1 MPGRLL
7 ESELILEPSTDIIWG
22 TLPDGGLVIAKH
34 GSKIEYLLS
43 SAKPPSHMTPQS
55 LSAVAVTDMGIILGH
70 NDGRIEVL
78 SESGV
83 EFSGKT
89 EASIETILSGGKC
102 AAILDGDGEVRWM
115 DEDKNVHAIEGFG
128 ESEIVRVNSKSIAAS
143 GVFGT
148 LWIANEGEIVHTS
161 SPSEGS
167 IESISC
173 MEFRPSGILVV
184 SRRSLDGI
192 DDHVPENRVE
202 CWNISSG
209 RIHCSETDHPLS
221 SMTPTQ
227 SGVIVG
233 DVMGGVTQIEISGQ
247 PSDRIQL
254 DDQRIST
261 LSRSDEIICVGIWFN
276 IIGLRGESILW
287 KCELDGIPRSITRLP
302 DGRSIAVCVNPSTD
316 AVSAWVFNPQG
327 DVEDEADVGSQNKE
341 TIDAPNYEDEE
352 NTRFEH
358 SGEEVTR
365 ILDEMSEEVEDQIV
379 EGEDIDLLAELASE
393 AKMINLPP
401 VADAGE
407 DLTVTSDEDGT
418 AEILLDGRAS
428 YDPDGEIN
436 AWEWLDERERVVGST
451 PMIKVRV
458 RKGTHVFRLRV
469 KDDKN
474 AMSEAIV
481 TLRVI

>member
-1 MPGRLL
+1 M
-7 ESELILEPSTDIIWG
+7 
-22 TLPDGGLVIAKH
+22 IAKH

-43 SAKPPSHMTPQS
+43 SAKPPSHVTPQS
-55 LSAVAVTDMGIILGH
+55 LSAVAVSEMGIILGH

-83 EFSGKT
+83 EFSGTT
-89 EASIETILSGGKC
+89 EASIETILSGDKC
-102 AAILDGDGEVRWM
+102 AAILDSDGEVRWM
-115 DEDKNVHAIEGFG
+115 DEDKNVHAIGGFG
-128 ESEIVRVNSKSIAAS
+128 ESEIVRVNSRCIAAS

-161 SPSEGS
+161 TPSDQS

-192 DDHVPENRVE
+192 DDLVPENRVE
-202 CWNISSG
+202 CWDISSG
-209 RIHCSETDHPLS
+209 RIHCSETDHALS

-247 PSDRIQL
+247 LSDRIQL

-261 LSRSDEIICVGIWFN
+261 LSRSGEIICVGIWFN
-276 IIGLRGESILW
+276 IIGLLDGRVLW
-287 KCELDGIPRSITRLP
+287 KCELDGIPRSINRLS

-327 DVEDEADVGSQNKE
+327 DVGGEPDVESQNKE
-341 TIDAPNYEDEE
+341 TIDAPNYEDEK

-365 ILDEMSEEVEDQIV
+365 ILDDMSEEVEDQIV
-379 EGEDIDLLAELASE
+379 HEEDIDLLVELASE
-393 AKMINLPP
+393 AKIINLPP

-407 DLTVTSDEDGT
+407 DLTVTSNEDGT

-436 AWEWLDERERVVGST
+436 AWEWLDERERVIGST
-451 PMIKVRV
+451 PMMKVRV
-458 RKGTHVFRLRV
+458 KQGTHVFRLRV
-469 KDDKN
+469 IDDKN

>member
-1 MPGRLL
+1 
-7 ESELILEPSTDIIWG
+7 
-22 TLPDGGLVIAKH
+22 
-34 GSKIEYLLS
+34 
-43 SAKPPSHMTPQS
+43 
-55 LSAVAVTDMGIILGH
+55 
-70 NDGRIEVL
+70 
-78 SESGV
+78 
-83 EFSGKT
+83 
-89 EASIETILSGGKC
+89 
-102 AAILDGDGEVRWM
+102 
-115 DEDKNVHAIEGFG
+115 
-128 ESEIVRVNSKSIAAS
+128 
-143 GVFGT
+143 
-148 LWIANEGEIVHTS
+148 
-161 SPSEGS
+161 
-167 IESISC
+167 
-173 MEFRPSGILVV
+173 
-184 SRRSLDGI
+184 
-192 DDHVPENRVE
+192 
-202 CWNISSG
+202 
-209 RIHCSETDHPLS
+209 
-221 SMTPTQ
+221 MTPTQ

-233 DVMGGVTQIEISGQ
+233 DVMGGVTQVEISGQ
-247 PSDRIQL
+247 LSGRIQL

-261 LSRSDEIICVGIWFN
+261 LSCSDEIICAGIWFN
-276 IIGLRGESILW
+276 IIGLRDECILW
-287 KCELDGIPRSITRLP
+287 KCELDGIPRSITRLS

-327 DVEDEADVGSQNKE
+327 DVEDEADVESQNKE

-365 ILDEMSEEVEDQIV
+365 ILDDMSEEVEDQIV
-379 EGEDIDLLAELASE
+379 DEEDADLLEELASE

-451 PMIKVRV
+451 SMIKVRV
-458 RKGTHVFRLRV
+458 RQGTHVFRLRV

>member
-7 ESELILEPSTDIIWG
+7 ESELILEPSADIIWS
-22 TLPDGGLVIAKH
+22 TLPDGGLMIAKH

-43 SAKPPSHMTPQS
+43 STKPPSYVTPQS
-55 LSAVAVTDMGIILGH
+55 LSAVAVTEMGIILGH

-83 EFSGKT
+83 EFLGT
-89 EASIETILSGGKC
+89 TDASIETILSGNKC
-102 AAILDGDGEVRWM
+102 AAILDSDGEVRWM
-115 DEDKNVHAIEGFG
+115 DEDKNVHAIEGIG
-128 ESEIVRVNSKSIAAS
+128 ECEIVRVNSRSIAAS

-161 SPSEGS
+161 IPSDQS

-173 MEFRPSGILVV
+173 MEFRPSGILVA

-192 DDHVPENRVE
+192 GDHVPENRVE
-202 CWNISSG
+202 CWDIFGG

-233 DVMGGVTQIEISGQ
+233 DVMGGVTQVEISGQ
-247 PSDRIQL
+247 LSSRIQL

-261 LSRSDEIICVGIWFN
+261 LSCSKEIICAGIWFS
-276 IIGLRGESILW
+276 IIGLRDGCILW
-287 KCELDGIPRSITRLP
+287 KCELDGIPCSITRLS

-316 AVSAWVFNPQG
+316 AVSAWAFNPQG
-327 DVEDEADVGSQNKE
+327 DVEDEADVEPQNKE
-341 TIDAPNYEDEE
+341 IIEAPNYGNEE

-358 SGEEVTR
+358 SGDEVTR
-365 ILDEMSEEVEDQIV
+365 ILDDMNEEVEDQIV
-379 EGEDIDLLAELASE
+379 DEEDADLLEELASE

-451 PMIKVRV
+451 SMIKVRV
-458 RKGTHVFRLRV
+458 RQGTHVFRLRV

>member
-1 MPGRLL
+1 MPGHLL
-7 ESELILEPSTDIIWG
+7 ESELILEPSADIIWS
-22 TLPDGGLVIAKH
+22 TLPDGGLAIAKH

-43 SAKPPSHMTPQS
+43 SEKPPSHVTPES
-55 LSAVAVTDMGIILGH
+55 LSAVAVTEMGIILGH

-78 SESGV
+78 SESGI
-83 EFSGKT
+83 ELSGMT
-89 EASIETILSGGKC
+89 EASIETILSGDKC
-102 AAILDGDGEVRWM
+102 AVILDSDGEVRWM
-115 DEDKNVHAIEGFG
+115 DEDKNVRVIEGLG
-128 ESEIVRVNSKSIAAS
+128 ESEIVRLNSKSIAAS

-161 SPSEGS
+161 TPSDGS

-173 MEFRPSGILVV
+173 MEFRPSGILVA

-192 DDHVPENRVE
+192 GGHVPENRVE
-202 CWNISSG
+202 CWDVSSG

-221 SMTPTQ
+221 SMTPTR

-247 PSDRIQL
+247 LSGRIQL

-261 LSRSDEIICVGIWFN
+261 LSCSDEIICIGIWFN
-276 IIGLRGESILW
+276 IIGLRDGRILW
-287 KCELDGIPRSITRLP
+287 KCELDGIPRSITRLS
-302 DGRSIAVCVNPSTD
+302 DGRSIAVCVDPSTD

-327 DVEDEADVGSQNKE
+327 DVEHEANVGFQNKE

-352 NTRFEH
+352 NIRFEH

-365 ILDEMSEEVEDQIV
+365 ILDDMSEEVEDQIV
-379 EGEDIDLLAELASE
+379 DEEDTDLLEELASE

-436 AWEWLDERERVVGST
+436 VWEWLDERERVVGST
-451 PMIKVRV
+451 SRIKVRV

-481 TLRVI
+481 TLRVL